1 MLSDWLAAHGVE
13 KPWLVAPSLIACG
26 IVRDDIAALGESLA
40 PDQFN
45 VSIRWLGATIELR
58 ALLDEATRSATRI
71 SDMVKALKS
80 YAYMDRAP
88 QQEVDIH
95 DGIEDTLTIMRHRLT
110 QDIAVRREYD
120 RDLPRLQVYG
130 SELNQVW
137 TNIID
142 NAVDAMEGCGDLVIS
157 TRREGDYAVVEITDS
172 GPGIPPEMQ
181 SRLFEPFFTTKPVG
195 QGTGLG
201 LDIAYRIV
209 VNRHGGTILVHSQP
223 RATTFQ
229 VRLPLSA
236 QAIPR

>member
-1 MLSDWLAAHGVE
+1 MGSLGAGTRWGDTLEAYGNAAIIELLLKAGRPQGRADQRWQDATGHRSAAH
-13 KPWLVAPSLIACG
+13 
-26 IVRDDIAALGESLA
+26 
-40 PDQFN
+40 
-45 VSIRWLGATIELR
+45 
-58 ALLDEATRSATRI
+58 I

-80 YAYMDRAP
+80 YAYMDQAP

-110 QDIAVRREYD
+110 QAIAVRREYD
-120 RDLPRLQVYG
+120 RSLPRLQVYG

-172 GPGIPPEMQ
+172 GPGIPPEIQ

-209 VNRHGGTILVHSQP
+209 VNRHGGTILVNSQP

-236 QAIPR
+236 QAIPK